1 VDKFFARLGPD
12 KLDRIVEKYQSRHKF
27 LQFVVHTFDTPC
39 LELQLFRGMEEF
51 SRLDWLVVE
60 SKGPFPF
67 KSTQL
72 NVKGECRPAG
82 CEITLLQRIDQVP
95 GVLYRGIPE
104 LLLSGCASVFRTH
117 SSRLITW

>member
-1 VDKFFARLGPD
+1 
-12 KLDRIVEKYQSRHKF
+12 
-27 LQFVVHTFDTPC
+27 
-39 LELQLFRGMEEF
+39 MEEF

-104 LLLSGCASVFRTH
+104 LLLSGCASVFLQLICQPCSQKIGT
-117 SSRLITW
+117 RLP